1 MRRINYSRLYFP
13 DRRILEQENRPDP
26 AWRSMLQRVK
36 GYFTT
41 ITDTQQPRSVRAVAG
56 FRALT
61 ALGIAAFVL
70 LCLYILVQI
79 PLTPSISDLSKAKV
93 EQPSVLVSVDG
104 KRLATYKR
112 FNREWVPL
120 KRISPHVVKALVAT
134 EDHRF
139 YQHYGIDFYR
149 LGGALLRTLS
159 GRLEGGST
167 ITQQLARNLYP
178 EEIGRERSIARKIK
192 ETITA
197 LKIEHAY
204 TKDEILETYL
214 NTVPFLYNAFGI
226 EMAART
232 YFDKPA
238 VKLSAL
244 ESATL
249 IGMLK
254 GTSYYNPVFNLERAT
269 SRRNVVLAQM
279 VKHGALTQESFET
292 LKRRPIRLDFERQK
306 EARGIAPHFAEHL
319 RKWLVEWADRNDY
332 NIYSDGLKVY
342 TTLDSRMQAIANQ
355 AVNRRLNA
363 LQAVADVEWSTPSE
377 RLMSTSAW
385 SYVDARNRV
394 RPFEHFWKSRDNL
407 VDAFIRESG
416 AYRNRTASGEDPAAV
431 LASLRADREFIKA
444 LRAEKTRLEA
454 GFIAI
459 DPTTG
464 DVKAWVGSRDFNT
477 DQYDHVARARRQ
489 PGSTFKPFV
498 YGAALDNGMRPEQ
511 TFIDEVR
518 EFKMR
523 DGTVWRPEDISRPT
537 GRPMSAYEGLMHS
550 KNTITA
556 QVMER
561 VGPDKTAE
569 FARRA
574 GVRDSR
580 LHAVPALALGTSPVT
595 LAEMAAAYGT
605 LANGGSYRKPILV
618 TRIEDK
624 NGKVLVEFSNKDQ
637 RAISRKTSEEL
648 VKMLR
653 GAVNQGTGQAIR
665 HQFGIR
671 ADVAGKTGTTQ
682 DNTDGW
688 FLLMHPRL
696 VTGAWVGFNDSRVT
710 MRSSYWGQGARNA
723 LPVVG
728 DFFQKTANARLI
740 DTRAQFPRARDAA
753 IGASVWG
760 PLLDWMERQFGEH
773 PETQPPAE
781 PPRQQQKQET
791 GDGILRDTMRELRE
805 FERTV
810 QRTRREIEDAAE
822 ALRKAIE

>member
-1 MRRINYSRLYFP
+1 MENETVPDSAMRRT
-13 DRRILEQENRPDP
+13 
-26 AWRSMLQRVK
+26 LQRVK
-36 GYFTT
+36 GYF
-41 ITDTQQPRSVRAVAG
+41 ITVRDAQQALPVRIRAG
-56 FRALT
+56 FKALIS
-61 ALGIAAFVL
+61 LGLAGVII
-70 LCLYILVQI
+70 LCLYVLALI
-79 PLTPSISDLSKAKV
+79 PLTPSIADLSKAKV
-93 EQPSVLVSVDG
+93 EQPSILVSVDG
-104 KRLATYKR
+104 QRLATYKR

-120 KRISPHVVKALVAT
+120 NRIAPHVVKALIAT

-149 LGGALLRTLS
+149 LGGAALRTLS
-159 GRLEGGST
+159 GKVEGGST

-178 EEIGRERSIARKIK
+178 EEIGRSRSIARKIK

-238 VKLSAL
+238 VKLNML

-279 VKHGALTQESFET
+279 VKHGALTQESFES

-306 EARGIAPHFAEHL
+306 EARGIAPHFAEHV
-319 RKWLVEWADRNDY
+319 RKWLVEWADQNDY

-355 AVNRRLNA
+355 AVARQMNA
-363 LQAVADVEWSTPSE
+363 LQAVADVEWGIPSE
-377 RLMSTSAW
+377 RLMSTSVW
-385 SYVDARNRV
+385 TYVDTRQRV
-394 RPFEHFWKSRDNL
+394 RPFDHFWKTRSNL
-407 VDAFIRESG
+407 VDAFVRESG
-416 AYRNRTASGEDPAAV
+416 AYRNRTANGEDPAAV
-431 LASLRADREFIKA
+431 LASLRADKEFMTA
-444 LRAEKTRLEA
+444 LRNEKTRLEA
-454 GFIAI
+454 GFLAL
-459 DPTTG
+459 DPTSG

-477 DQYDHVARARRQ
+477 DQYDHVARAQRQ

-498 YGAALDNGMRPEQ
+498 YGAALDGGMAPDQ

-537 GRPMSAYEGLMHS
+537 GRPMTAYEGLMYS

-561 VGPDKTAE
+561 IGPEKTAD

-605 LANGGSYRKPILV
+605 LAGGGSYRKPMLV

-624 NGKVLVEFSNKDQ
+624 NGKVLVEFSTKAQ
-637 RAISRKTSEEL
+637 QAISKRTSEEL

-665 HQFGIR
+665 TQFGIR

-710 MRSSYWGQGARNA
+710 MRSSYWGQGAHNA

-728 DFFQKTANARLI
+728 DFFQRTANARLI
-740 DTRAQFPRARDAA
+740 DTRAQFPRARDELP
-753 IGASVWG
+753 GSSVWG
-760 PLLDWMERQFGEH
+760 PVVDWLEDLFGDKPSES
-773 PETQPPAE
+773 PPPPARQPE
-781 PPRQQQKQET
+781 PKEKQQG
-791 GDGILRDTMRELRE
+791 GDRTMRDILKDLRE
-805 FERTV
+805 FERNAE
-810 QRTRREIEDAAE
+810 RTRRDIEKIFEDI
-822 ALRKAIE
+822 RKAVE

>member
-1 MRRINYSRLYFP
+1 LDN
-13 DRRILEQENRPDP
+13 ETRP
-26 AWRSMLQRVK
+26 ASVLQRTLQRVK
-36 GYFTT
+36 AYFTT
-41 ITDTQQPRSVRAVAG
+41 AGDAQQTAAVRIAAG
-56 FRALT
+56 FKALL
-61 ALGIAAFVL
+61 ALGIAGAFLFL
-70 LCLYILVQI
+70 LYVIILI
-79 PLTPSISDLSKAKV
+79 PLTPSIADLSKAKA
-93 EQPSVLVSVDG
+93 EQPSVLISVDG
-104 KRLATYKR
+104 QRLATYKQ

-120 KRISPHVVKALVAT
+120 ARISPHVVKALIAT

-149 LGGALLRTLS
+149 LGGAALRTLS
-159 GRLEGGST
+159 GKIEGGST

-178 EEIGRERSIARKIK
+178 EEIGRSRSIARKIK

-238 VKLSAL
+238 VKLNML

-279 VKHGALTQESFET
+279 VKHGALTQESFES

-306 EARGIAPHFAEHL
+306 EARGIAPHFAEHV
-319 RKWLVEWADRNDY
+319 RKWLVEWADQNDY

-355 AVNRRLNA
+355 AVARQMNA
-363 LQAVADVEWSTPSE
+363 LQAVADVEWSIPSE
-377 RLMSTSAW
+377 RLMSTSVW
-385 SYVDARNRV
+385 SYVDARQRV
-394 RPFEHFWKSRDNL
+394 RPFDHFWKTRSNL

-431 LASLRADREFIKA
+431 LAGLRADKEFMTA
-444 LRAEKTRLEA
+444 LRIEKTRLEA
-454 GFIAI
+454 GFLAL
-459 DPTTG
+459 DPASG
-464 DVKAWVGSRDFNT
+464 DIKAWVGSRDFNT
-477 DQYDHVARARRQ
+477 DQYDHVARAQRQ

-498 YGAALDNGMRPEQ
+498 YGAALEGGMAPDQ

-523 DGTVWRPEDISRPT
+523 DGTVWRPEDISPPT
-537 GRPMSAYEGLMHS
+537 GRQMTAYEGLMYS

-561 VGPDKTAE
+561 IGPDKTAD

-605 LANGGSYRKPILV
+605 LAGGGNYRKPLLV

-624 NGKVLVEFSNKDQ
+624 NGKVLVEFSTKAQ
-637 RAISRKTSEEL
+637 QAISKRTSEEL

-665 HQFGIR
+665 YQFGIR

-710 MRSSYWGQGARNA
+710 MRSTYWGQGAHNA

-728 DFFQKTANARLI
+728 DFFQRVANARLI
-740 DTRAQFPRARDAA
+740 DTRAQFPRARDELP
-753 IGASVWG
+753 GSSVWG
-760 PLLDWMERQFGEH
+760 PVVDWLEDLFGDKQNESM
-773 PETQPPAE
+773 PPPAE
-781 PPRQQQKQET
+781 KPRQEKQKN
-791 GDGILRDTMRELRE
+791 GDGTLRDILKDLRE
-805 FERTV
+805 FERNAE
-810 QRTRREIEDAAE
+810 RTRRDVEKTFEDI
-822 ALRKAIE
+822 RKAVE

>member
-1 MRRINYSRLYFP
+1 MRRT
-13 DRRILEQENRPDP
+13 
-26 AWRSMLQRVK
+26 LQRVK
-36 GYFTT
+36 GYF
-41 ITDTQQPRSVRAVAG
+41 IIVRDAQQALPVRIRAG
-56 FRALT
+56 FKALIS
-61 ALGIAAFVL
+61 LGLAGVII
-70 LCLYILVQI
+70 LCLYVLALI
-79 PLTPSISDLSKAKV
+79 PLTPSIADLSKAKV
-93 EQPSVLVSVDG
+93 EQPSILVSVDG
-104 KRLATYKR
+104 QRLATYKR

-120 KRISPHVVKALVAT
+120 NRIAPHVVKALIAT

-149 LGGALLRTLS
+149 LGGAALRTLS
-159 GRLEGGST
+159 GKVEGGST

-178 EEIGRERSIARKIK
+178 EEIGRNRSIARKIK

-238 VKLSAL
+238 VKLNML

-279 VKHGALTQESFET
+279 VKHGALTQESFES

-306 EARGIAPHFAEHL
+306 EARGIAPHFAEHV
-319 RKWLVEWADRNDY
+319 RKWLVEWADQNDY

-355 AVNRRLNA
+355 AVARQMNA
-363 LQAVADVEWSTPSE
+363 LQAVADVEWGISSE
-377 RLMSTSAW
+377 RLMSTSVW
-385 SYVDARNRV
+385 TYVDARQRV
-394 RPFEHFWKSRDNL
+394 RPFDHFWKTRSNL
-407 VDAFIRESG
+407 VDAFVRESG
-416 AYRNRTASGEDPAAV
+416 AYRNRTAAGEDPAAV
-431 LASLRADREFIKA
+431 LASLRADKEFMTA
-444 LRAEKTRLEA
+444 LRNEKTRLEA
-454 GFIAI
+454 GFLAI
-459 DPTTG
+459 DPTSG

-477 DQYDHVARARRQ
+477 DQYDHVARAQRQ

-498 YGAALDNGMRPEQ
+498 YGAALEGGMAPDQ

-537 GRPMSAYEGLMHS
+537 GRPMTAYEGLMYS
-550 KNTITA
+550 KNTVTA

-561 VGPDKTAE
+561 IGPDKTVD

-595 LAEMAAAYGT
+595 LAEMTAAYGT
-605 LANGGSYRKPILV
+605 LAGGGSYRKPILV

-624 NGKVLVEFSNKDQ
+624 NGKVLVEFSNKAQ
-637 RAISRKTSEEL
+637 QAISKRTSEEL

-665 HQFGIR
+665 YQFGIR

-728 DFFQKTANARLI
+728 DFFQRTANARLI
-740 DTRAQFPRARDAA
+740 DTRAQFPRARDELP
-753 IGASVWG
+753 GSSVWG
-760 PLLDWMERQFGEH
+760 PVVDWLEDLFGDKPSES
-773 PETQPPAE
+773 P
-781 PPRQQQKQET
+781 PPRQPEPKEKQQSSDRT
-791 GDGILRDTMRELRE
+791 LRDILKDLRE
-805 FERTV
+805 FERNAE
-810 QRTRREIEDAAE
+810 RTRRDIEKTFEDI
-822 ALRKAIE
+822 RKAVE